1 MRISTAGL
9 HNLALQGITDR
20 DADLAKTQSQIATGK
35 RIQSPADDPAAATQ
49 AVQLDRSLSESQ
61 QFGRNADVATN
72 NLSLEEQALAD
83 SNDLLTSIRDLAV
96 QANSGAL
103 DPGSR
108 QAIATQLQAQL
119 QQLVDLANRKN
130 GNNEYLFSGF
140 ATAAQPFIQSAAGV
154 SYVGDQN
161 VRQLQTSQ
169 TQHVSVSDSGYSVFV
184 NIDSGN
190 GTFVT
195 AANPANT
202 GSGTIDAGSVTD
214 PTAWVPGT
222 YRLQFTSG
230 TAYQV
235 LDSTNA
241 VVSSGTYT
249 PGNSISFR
257 GIAVNV
263 GGQPATGDEF
273 TVSPSSSQDVF
284 TTVKQLI
291 ATVGSSTVTDAQR
304 AQYSTRIAASLQ
316 QLDTS
321 LDHINAVRSS
331 VGARLS
337 TLDQTQSTRA
347 DNEVTLQTSLS
358 GLRDLDIA
366 KAVTQLN
373 LQQVGLQAAQASYAR
388 IAQLSLFNY
397 LG

>member
-1 MRISTAGL
+1 
-9 HNLALQGITDR
+9 
-20 DADLAKTQSQIATGK
+20 
-35 RIQSPADDPAAATQ
+35 
-49 AVQLDRSLSESQ
+49 
-61 QFGRNADVATN
+61 
-72 NLSLEEQALAD
+72 
-83 SNDLLTSIRDLAV
+83 
-96 QANSGAL
+96 
-103 DPGSR
+103 
-108 QAIATQLQAQL
+108 
-119 QQLVDLANRKN
+119 
-130 GNNEYLFSGF
+130 
-140 ATAAQPFIQSAAGV
+140 
-154 SYVGDQN
+154 
-161 VRQLQTSQ
+161 
-169 TQHVSVSDSGYSVFV
+169 
-184 NIDSGN
+184 
-190 GTFVT
+190 
-195 AANPANT
+195 
-202 GSGTIDAGSVTD
+202 
-214 PTAWVPGT
+214 
-222 YRLQFTSG
+222 
-230 TAYQV
+230 
-235 LDSTNA
+235 
-241 VVSSGTYT
+241 
-249 PGNSISFR
+249 
-257 GIAVNV
+257 
-263 GGQPATGDEF
+263 
-273 TVSPSSSQDVF
+273 VF

>member
-321 LDHINAVRSS
+321 LDHVNAVRSS

-337 TLDQTQSTRA
+337 TLDQTQSTRQ